1 MKERNWVAVVSVM
14 ATLLVVLLLLG
25 LTLWTR
31 WIGEQLG
38 SH

>member
-25 LTLWTR
+25 PTLWTR
-31 WIGEQLG
+31 WIGEQPG